1 MLTQNY
7 YKKKKIK
14 KIKKMYRVIQLI
26 IMWSHLMHTSE
37 GVGHFESNSV
47 ADCSWQ
53 RYILTARK
61 ASFAEEEKM

>member
-1 MLTQNY
+1 
-7 YKKKKIK
+7 
-14 KIKKMYRVIQLI
+14 MYRVIQLI